1 MSPKLIASSY
11 LLCPPGE
18 LYGVPGGVIE
28 EDLVHPRVEL
38 GRPHLET
45 VEYINKLS

>member
-1 MSPKLIASSY
+1 MSPKLTASYY
-11 LLCPPGE
+11 LLCPPAE
-18 LYGVPGGVIE
+18 LYCVPDGVIE

-45 VEYINKLS
+45 VEY